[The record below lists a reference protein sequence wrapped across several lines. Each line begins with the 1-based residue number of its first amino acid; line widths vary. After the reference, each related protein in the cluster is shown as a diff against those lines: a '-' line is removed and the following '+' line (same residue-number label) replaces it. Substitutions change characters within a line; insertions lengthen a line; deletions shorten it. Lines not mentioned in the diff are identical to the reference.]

1 MKQVLF
7 LLLAGLFVL
16 PACSQNRKSPHESVE
31 GNVEGTN
38 VKVTYGRPYKKGR
51 EIFGGLEKY
60 GKVWRTGADE
70 ATEITFAK
78 DVNFGGKPV
87 KAGTYTLFT
96 IPNTN
101 EWTIILNGQGGQW
114 GAYDYEKYKDKD
126 VAQVKA
132 PVKKLDKVVEQ
143 LTVRFEGNDMIIE
156 WDTTQ
161 VAIPITPAS

>member
-1 MKQVLF
+1 MKHVLF
-7 LLLAGLFVL
+7 LLIAGFFVL
-16 PACSQNRKSPHESVE
+16 PACSQGRKSPHETVE
-31 GNVEGTN
+31 GKN
-38 VKVTYGRPYKKGR
+38 VKVSYGRPYKKGR

-70 ATEITFAK
+70 ATEITFAT
-78 DVNFGGKPV
+78 DVNFGGKTV

-96 IPNTN
+96 IPDPK
-101 EWTIILNGQGGQW
+101 EWTVILNSQLGQW

-126 VAQVKA
+126 VIQVKA

-143 LTVRFEGNDMIIE
+143 HTIRFEGNNMIIE

-161 VAIPITPAS
+161 IVIPITPTS